1 MDNQIERLA
10 KKLTD
15 AKLMMATAESCTGG
29 GIAQTLTE
37 ISGSSQWFDSGVVTY
52 SNEAKQRL
60 LGVPNQLIEACG
72 AVSESVAIAMAEGAA
87 QQEGVDVAVAVTGIA
102 GPTGGTAEKPVGTVW
117 IAWCLPNNRSVARCF
132 AFDGDRQAIRQ
143 ATIEAAITGLL
154 ERL

>member
-1 MDNQIERLA
+1 MERLA
-10 KKLTD
+10 KKLID
-15 AKLMMATAESCTGG
+15 AELMMATAESCTGG

-60 LGVPNQLIEACG
+60 LGVPSRLIETCG

-132 AFDGDRQAIRQ
+132 TFDGDRQAIRQ

>member
-1 MDNQIERLA
+1 MERLA
-10 KKLTD
+10 KKLID
-15 AKLMMATAESCTGG
+15 AELMMATAESCTGG

-60 LGVPNQLIEACG
+60 LGVPSQLIEACG

-87 QQEGVDVAVAVTGIA
+87 QQEGVDLAVAVTGIA

-132 AFDGDRQAIRQ
+132 NFHGDRQAIRQ